1 MAWSDPLGGLS
12 GVGGR
17 HFFFQNMVMLHIKLK
32 GMKTS
37 TTCKQYFSL
46 GLGQKAKGQTI
57 FFSASWHVRCIIK
70 L

>member
-1 MAWSDPLGGLS
+1 
-12 GVGGR
+12 
-17 HFFFQNMVMLHIKLK
+17 MVMLHIKLK

-57 FFSASWHVRCIIK
+57 FFSESCHVAYQIEGK
-70 L
+70 KTVFKQKVDLKY